1 MALNIN
7 KPGGGNN
14 KQFAPQAN
22 IEAGVYP
29 ARLVQ
34 LIDLGLQAQKEFQG
48 KAKAPAQEILLT
60 YELVDEFMK
69 DEEGKDIADKPRWIS
84 ETLPFYGLFADKAK
98 STQRYLAFDPKQ
110 EFEGEF
116 AKAIGM
122 PINVAVVNN
131 AKGDKVYDNV
141 GVISTMRPRDAQ
153 QCPELVNPAKVFD
166 LDDPD
171 METFNSFPK
180 WIQTKI
186 QGNLNYAGS
195 PLEKALGGS
204 PSQAAVKKDRSVK
217 VSNDADAEAD
227 AHEAAA
233 TDNDN
238 PY

>member
-7 KPGGGNN
+7 KPGGNN

-34 LIDLGLQAQKEFQG
+34 LIDLGLQAQKAFQG
-48 KAKAPAQEILLT
+48 KDKAPAQEIMLT

-69 DEEGKDIADKPRWIS
+69 DEDGNDIEDKPRWIS

-116 AKAIGM
+116 AKALGM
-122 PINVAVVNN
+122 AINVAVVNN

-141 GVISTMRPRDAQ
+141 GTISTMRPRDAQ

-166 LDDPD
+166 LDAPD
-171 METFNSFPK
+171 MEVFNSFPQ
-180 WIQTKI
+180 WIQDKI
-186 QGNLNYAGS
+186 KGNLNYAGS
-195 PLEKALGGS
+195 VLEKSLGGDS
-204 PSQAAVKKDRSVK
+204 PKAAQAAPKKDRTPK
-217 VSNDADAEAD
+217 VEEPVVEEAVED
-227 AHEAAA
+227 S
-233 TDNDN
+233 N